1 MPPTLSYQDSCHP
14 SVPVHGLGISQII
27 SYGFLF
33 YAFAQLKIPLAERLG
48 VHAGDVLVGVTISLL
63 VNGVLA
69 PLVGYWFDRLGA
81 LRVLAIGLV
90 IGSISLIYLT
100 WCTSFPMF
108 IGAMVILGVG
118 FSMCNYEAAF
128 SAAVQIDETA
138 SRRNISIIT
147 FYGGVASSLTWLMI
161 APLMHYFGFVMTM
174 YVLAFMQLVMA
185 VWVVIMSRQT
195 KHHHPERGTMPMEPF
210 RWTELTRAEKIALI
224 TLALSSAFEY
234 LSFGAVALM
243 LIQWYQ
249 EVFGVAGLAVL
260 LASIYGPFQVIG
272 RVLEMRFGAKHDA
285 RYTAIIAFVM
295 VPTAVILIQHPSI
308 ILVAIGMALFGMG
321 HGILTVSFGYIT
333 NMYFRAAVYGRAK
346 GWISTPR
353 ALGMAMGPL
362 VAGMLYGYGGE
373 IFLTVMVFT
382 TILAGLIFAA
392 ILSVRPRDGF

>member
-81 LRVLAIGLV
+81 LRVLATGLV

-174 YVLAFMQLVMA
+174 YVLAFIQLVMA

-295 VPTAVILIQHPSI
+295 VPTAVMLIQYPSI

>member
-1 MPPTLSYQDSCHP
+1 
-14 SVPVHGLGISQII
+14 
-27 SYGFLF
+27 
-33 YAFAQLKIPLAERLG
+33 
-48 VHAGDVLVGVTISLL
+48 
-63 VNGVLA
+63 
-69 PLVGYWFDRLGA
+69 
-81 LRVLAIGLV
+81 
-90 IGSISLIYLT
+90 
-100 WCTSFPMF
+100 MF
-108 IGAMVILGVG
+108 IGAMVILGIG

-161 APLMHYFGFVMTM
+161 APLMHHFGFVITM
-174 YVLAFMQLVMA
+174 YVLAFIQLVMA
-185 VWVVIMSRQT
+185 AWVVMMSRQV
-195 KHHHPERGTMPMEPF
+195 KHHHPERGAVPMEPF
-210 RWTELTRAEKIALI
+210 RWSELTRTEKIALI

-249 EVFGVAGLAVL
+249 EVFGTAGLAVL

-285 RYTAIIAFVM
+285 RYTAIIAFIM
-295 VPTAVILIQHPSI
+295 VPTAVMLIQFPSI

-353 ALGMAMGPL
+353 ALGMAVGPL
-362 VAGMLYGYGGE
+362 IAGMLYGYGGE
-373 IFLTVMVFT
+373 IFLTAMIFT

>member
-81 LRVLAIGLV
+81 LRVLATGLV

-161 APLMHYFGFVMTM
+161 APLMYYFGFVMTM

-243 LIQWYQ
+243 LIQWYE

-295 VPTAVILIQHPSI
+295 VPTAVMLIQYPSI

>member
-81 LRVLAIGLV
+81 LRVLATGLV

-243 LIQWYQ
+243 LIQWYE
-249 EVFGVAGLAVL
+249 EVFDVAGLAVL

-295 VPTAVILIQHPSI
+295 VPTAVMLIQYPSI

>member
-81 LRVLAIGLV
+81 LRILATGLV

-295 VPTAVILIQHPSI
+295 VPTAVMLIQYPSI

>member
-33 YAFAQLKIPLAERLG
+33 YSFAQLKIPLAERLG

-81 LRVLAIGLV
+81 LRVLATGLV

>member
-33 YAFAQLKIPLAERLG
+33 YSFAQLKIPLAERLG

-295 VPTAVILIQHPSI
+295 VPTAVILIQYPSI

>member
-81 LRVLAIGLV
+81 LRVLATGLV

-161 APLMHYFGFVMTM
+161 APLMHHFGFVMTM

-295 VPTAVILIQHPSI
+295 VPTAVMLIQYPSI

>member
-81 LRVLAIGLV
+81 LRILATGLV

-108 IGAMVILGVG
+108 IGGMVILGVG

-243 LIQWYQ
+243 LIQWYK

-295 VPTAVILIQHPSI
+295 VPTAVMLIQYPSI

-382 TILAGLIFAA
+382 TILAGLIFAV

>member
-33 YAFAQLKIPLAERLG
+33 YSFAQLKIPLAERLG

-373 IFLTVMVFT
+373 IFLTVMVLT

>member
-81 LRVLAIGLV
+81 LRVLATGLV
-90 IGSISLIYLT
+90 IGSISLVYLT
-100 WCTSFPMF
+100 WCASFPMF
-108 IGAMVILGVG
+108 IGGMVILGVG

-295 VPTAVILIQHPSI
+295 VPTAVILIQYPSI

-362 VAGMLYGYGGE
+362 VAGMLYGFGGE

>member
-81 LRVLAIGLV
+81 LRVLATGLV

-295 VPTAVILIQHPSI
+295 VPTAVMLIQYPSI

>member
-1 MPPTLSYQDSCHP
+1 MPPTLSYQDSRHP

-81 LRVLAIGLV
+81 LRILATGLV

-295 VPTAVILIQHPSI
+295 VPTAVMLIQYPSI

>member
-81 LRVLAIGLV
+81 LRVLATGLV

-174 YVLAFMQLVMA
+174 YVLALMQLVMA

-243 LIQWYQ
+243 LIQWYE

-295 VPTAVILIQHPSI
+295 VPTAVMLIQYPSI

>member
-81 LRVLAIGLV
+81 LRVLATGLV

-295 VPTAVILIQHPSI
+295 VPTAVMLIQYPSI

-362 VAGMLYGYGGE
+362 VAGMLYGFGGE

>member
-81 LRVLAIGLV
+81 LRVLATGLV

-295 VPTAVILIQHPSI
+295 VPTAVILIQYPSI

>member
-33 YAFAQLKIPLAERLG
+33 YSFAQLKIPLAERLG

-81 LRVLAIGLV
+81 LRVLATGLV

-295 VPTAVILIQHPSI
+295 VPTAVILIQYPSI

>member
-81 LRVLAIGLV
+81 LRVLATGLV

>member
-1 MPPTLSYQDSCHP
+1 MPRKLPYQVSLHP
-14 SVPVHGLGISQII
+14 SVPVHALGISQII
-27 SYGFLF
+27 AYGFLF

-48 VHAGDVLVGVTISLL
+48 VNASDVLFGVTISLL

-69 PLVGYWFDRLGA
+69 PVVGYWFDRLGA

-90 IGSISLIYLT
+90 IGSISLMLLT
-100 WCTSFPMF
+100 WCASFPMF
-108 IGAMVILGVG
+108 IGAMVILGIG

-161 APLMHYFGFVMTM
+161 APLMHHFGFVITM
-174 YVLAFMQLVMA
+174 YVLALVQLVMA
-185 VWVVIMSRQT
+185 AWVAMMSRQV
-195 KHHHPERGTMPMEPF
+195 KDYQPERGAVSMEPF
-210 RWTELTRAEKIALI
+210 RWSELTRTEKIALA

-249 EVFGVAGLAVL
+249 EVFGTAGLAVL

-272 RVLEMRFGAKHDA
+272 RVLEMRYGAKHDA
-285 RYTAIIAFVM
+285 RYTALIAFIM
-295 VPTAVILIQHPSI
+295 VPTAVMLIQFPSI

-353 ALGMAMGPL
+353 ALGMAVGPL
-362 VAGMLYGYGGE
+362 IAGMLYGYGGE
-373 IFLTVMVFT
+373 VFLTAMIFT

>member
-81 LRVLAIGLV
+81 LRVLATGLV

-210 RWTELTRAEKIALI
+210 RWTELTPAEKIALI

-295 VPTAVILIQHPSI
+295 VPTAVMLIQYPSI